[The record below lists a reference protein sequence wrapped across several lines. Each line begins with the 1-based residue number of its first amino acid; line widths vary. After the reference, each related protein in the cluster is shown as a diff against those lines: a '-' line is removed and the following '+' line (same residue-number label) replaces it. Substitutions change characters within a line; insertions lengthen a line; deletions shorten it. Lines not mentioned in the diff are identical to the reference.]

1 MLRRSLI
8 VTFGFLGALLIG
20 TAAGTAPAS
29 AGYACGPWN
38 GWCGPKLWI
47 YPGYS
52 FGWYGHGHNH
62 GHDKWGKA
70 HSPTSTGTKASTTPT
85 RARTGRST
93 TRLREPAT

>member
-52 FGWYGHGHNH
+52 FG
-62 GHDKWGKA
+62 
-70 HSPTSTGTKASTTPT
+70 
-85 RARTGRST
+85 
-93 TRLREPAT
+93 